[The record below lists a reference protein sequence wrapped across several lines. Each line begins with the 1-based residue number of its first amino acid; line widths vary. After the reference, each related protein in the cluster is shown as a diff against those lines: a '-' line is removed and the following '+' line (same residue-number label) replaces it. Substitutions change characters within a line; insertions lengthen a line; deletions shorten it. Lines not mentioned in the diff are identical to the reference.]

1 MDSATYLND
10 TKQIR
15 RPPMSRYTRT
25 ILSLLVADAILV
37 LFLTFG
43 AVFPSRLAIPDAG
56 EAWPEEFYDY
66 TAKVSPLDI
75 PKPEKRIKSTIP
87 VFSARSLPLLSSLQ
101 VEPQRSNYEL
111 SDGEYPLRASHAV
124 LANFERP

>member
-1 MDSATYLND
+1 MDSAIYLSE

-15 RPPMSRYTRT
+15 KPPMSRYTRT
-25 ILSLLVADAILV
+25 ILSLLVADAVLV

-75 PKPEKRIKSTIP
+75 PKPEKRVKASIP
-87 VFSARSLPLLSSLQ
+87 VFSARSLPLLSLLEA
-101 VEPQRSNYEL
+101 EPQPANYPVGDPEF
-111 SDGEYPLRASHAV
+111 PIRASNAV
-124 LANFERP
+124 LADFERP